1 MTPPNIL
8 ALVAMLLPALAS
20 ADATTSS
27 TLGGGGLWT
36 MPNARMAPAG
46 SLTLG
51 GHYTSPDVHIPLFY
65 QPTEHLELGFRY
77 SQRQPRDGQQ
87 RHNYDPQLD
96 IKWRWQEETRYLPAI
111 ALGARDI
118 GHNTPFNA
126 EYLVASKR
134 WNAWD
139 VSLGVGWGALGSA
152 GDAEAPFNDLSERWD
167 TRSAPENLQPYEE
180 SDWFKGSAS
189 LFGGVSYQTP
199 WQPLSLAVEYS
210 GGDTTQWPAGDTREQ
225 SSRWQGGMR
234 FALSKPLSVSLGWE
248 RGDTLSAGVQYR
260 FDLSQPS
267 ASTSTV
273 PPLPSGSLGWDDT
286 ARALAHHGQIQVHE
300 VYRSGDSLQL
310 NATYT
315 GQEKTASAAYSAANN
330 LLYTHTADDKTPP
343 RQFIYRWEQAGM
355 PLREDVYQRSAIGAA
370 QASSTADTQ
379 QRHSLYAR
387 AALTPQKGTPDYQAS
402 RENFE
407 WSLRPLLE
415 QNAGSQ
421 AHGYRYRLAALAEAR
436 YQLADKAPL
445 NGWLSAGLDYTLA
458 HNLTRPATVDP
469 LNDAEPTRSLRGYY
483 AEEPLTLSHLQ
494 YSQATP
500 LGSHWFGLAYAGL
513 LETQYAGIGAEL
525 LYRPF
530 ASPLAWGLNAA
541 HVHQR
546 EFDSPFGLRDDNRW
560 TGDATAYLY
569 PGNNDAFLLEA
580 GLHRYL
586 GGDTGVRLAATHQTP
601 SGVNVSL
608 SSTFSNAREHNITPT
623 LTLSMPLSLGQ
634 TSTAPTLRWQALDS
648 DSGSVLQRRERLFEL
663 TQERRVQGLW

>member
-8 ALVAMLLPALAS
+8 ALVALLLPGMVY
-20 ADATTSS
+20 ADATIYS
-27 TLGGGGLWT
+27 TLGGGGIWT
-36 MPNARMAPAG
+36 MPSARTAPSG

-51 GHYTSPDVHIPLFY
+51 GHYASPDVHTPITY

-77 SQRQPRDGQQ
+77 SQRLPRDGEQ
-87 RHNYDPQLD
+87 RRHYDPQLD
-96 IKWRWQEETRYLPAI
+96 VKWRWRDETRYLPAI

-139 VSLGVGWGALGSA
+139 FSLGVGWGALGSA

-167 TRSAPENLQPYEE
+167 TRNAPESLKPYEE

-189 LFGGVSYQTP
+189 LFGGVNYQTP

-210 GGDTTQWPAGDTREQ
+210 GGDTTQWTAGDTREQ

-234 FALSKPLSVSLGWE
+234 FALSEPLSVSLGWE
-248 RGDTLSAGVQYR
+248 RGDTLSAGIQYR

-267 ASTSTV
+267 TANPSTI
-273 PPLPSGSLGWDDT
+273 PPVPSGSLGWDDT
-286 ARALAHHGQIQVHE
+286 ARALAHHSQIQVHE
-300 VYRSGDSLQL
+300 VVRDRDSLQL

-315 GQEKTASAAYSAANN
+315 GQEETASSAYSAANN
-330 LLYTHTADDKTPP
+330 LLYMHTADDKTPP
-343 RQFIYRWEQAGM
+343 RQFIYRWERAGM
-355 PLREDVYQRSAIGAA
+355 PLREDVYLRDAIGAA
-370 QASSTADTQ
+370 QANSTADTQ
-379 QRHSLYAR
+379 QRHSIYAR
-387 AALTPQKGTPDYQAS
+387 AALSADSDSSVYQAS
-402 RENFE
+402 REGFE

-436 YQLADKAPL
+436 YQLPDKARL

-458 HNLTRPATVDP
+458 HNLTRPPIDP
-469 LNDAEPTRSLRGYY
+469 LNDAAPTRSLRGYY
-483 AEEPLTLSHLQ
+483 AEEPLNLSHLQ
-494 YSQATP
+494 YSQAAA
-500 LGSHWFGLAYAGL
+500 LGSHWFGMAYAGL
-513 LETQYAGIGAEL
+513 LETQYAGAGAEV

-530 ASPLAWGLNAA
+530 ASPFAWSLNTAY
-541 HVHQR
+541 VHQR
-546 EFDSPFGLRDDNRW
+546 EFDTPFGLRDDNRW
-560 TGDATAYLY
+560 TGDASVYLY
-569 PGNNDAFLLEA
+569 PGNNDAYLLEA

-586 GGDTGVRLAATHQTP
+586 GGDTGLRLAATHKTA
-601 SGVNVSL
+601 SGVSVSL
-608 SSTFSNAREHNITPT
+608 SSTFSNAREHTITPS

-634 TSTAPTLRWQALDS
+634 TAAAPALRWQALDS
-648 DSGSVLQRRERLFEL
+648 DSGSVLQRHERLFEL